1 MGVPVVFYDGVCGLC
16 AGVVK
21 FIIARDP
28 SKLFR
33 FCSLQ
38 SQAAAPFLASQGLT
52 LQEALQSF
60 LVQTDTG
67 AVLRKSDAAIYIG
80 QRLVSPWPYLAAA
93 ASLVPRCVRDSAYD
107 LVARN
112 RYSVFGRVPLQE
124 GEQGSGGE
132 RCLVP
137 TKAVKARFIELEPS
151 GVEKKNL

>member
-1 MGVPVVFYDGVCGLC
+1 MSVVFFDGVCGLC

-21 FIIARDP
+21 FIISRDP
-28 SKLFR
+28 SKHFR

-38 SQAAAPFLASQGLT
+38 SKAAAPFLASQGLT
-52 LQEALQSF
+52 LEEALQSF

-67 AVLRKSDAAIYIG
+67 AVLRKSDAAIFIG
-80 QRLVSPWPYLAAA
+80 RRLASPWPCLAAA
-93 ASLVPRCVRDSAYD
+93 ASFFPRCVRDSAYD

-124 GEQGSGGE
+124 GEHSTAGE

-137 TKAVKARFIELEPS
+137 TKAVKARFLELEPS
-151 GVEKKNL
+151 GAEKKNS